1 MGSFAS
7 AVVRLVGPF
16 HCSWLAA
23 KKTFTRVCIQ
33 TDSIRLQV
41 EGLSLRLDFFG
52 WITVSIDPEHA
63 IEPYR
68 APLSKRSIV
77 RGARNVAIACATL
90 KISDA
95 VLVEQGL
102 AQPGEMDRASLILN
116 LLLSG

>member
-33 TDSIRLQV
+33 TDSICCRS
-41 EGLSLRLDFFG
+41 GLFGSGSIFFG

-68 APLSKRSIV
+68 APLSKLSIA
-77 RGARNVAIACATL
+77 RGARIVAVACASS

-95 VLVEQGL
+95 VLLEQGL